1 MFGTQ
6 CIRGTSACPVSVTG
20 SHYTIGQVHN
30 VIAQL
35 FLCVYS
41 YIQLAG
47 NLEAISNAIESSK
60 VIYQFIEETKK
71 INEGRE
77 KEVLTEEKLNARV
90 RSVGAI
96 EMSNL
101 HFAYPSNPSK
111 SILKN
116 VSIRLLPNK
125 FNAIVGS
132 TGSGKSTIVQLLLKN
147 YDVQAGSIA
156 IDGVNLA
163 EIDAGWFREKIGYV
177 DQEPTIF
184 SGSIRENIRV
194 GNVDAIDEKIY
205 DALRKAKLY
214 DFVA

>member
-1 MFGTQ
+1 MN
-6 CIRGTSACPVSVTG
+6 S
-20 SHYTIGQVHN
+20 
-30 VIAQL
+30 
-35 FLCVYS
+35 
-41 YIQLAG
+41 
-47 NLEAISNAIESSK
+47 
-60 VIYQFIEETKK
+60 
-71 INEGRE
+71 
-77 KEVLTEEKLNARV
+77 
-90 RSVGAI
+90 
-96 EMSNL
+96 L
-101 HFAYPSNPSK
+101 HFAYPSNPGK

-116 VSIRLLPNK
+116 VSIQLLPNK

-177 DQEPTIF
+177 GQEPTIF

-194 GNVDAIDEKIY
+194 GKADATDEEIY